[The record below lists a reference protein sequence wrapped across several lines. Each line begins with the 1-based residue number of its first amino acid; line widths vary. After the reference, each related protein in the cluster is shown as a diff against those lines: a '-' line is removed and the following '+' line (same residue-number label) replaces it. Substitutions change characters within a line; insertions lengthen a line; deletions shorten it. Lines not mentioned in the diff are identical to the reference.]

1 MSIKSK
7 PQRTSPSPTA
17 TLREMAMES
26 DEFVVYPRMWERI
39 GGWEKYTYS
48 APLVGKPGG
57 RGKLCTEGFVFS
69 VNGKKTPDLCHG
81 DIHEGA
87 TVVVLKRPGQTAKA
101 AYQPRIPGVHVPW
114 PDKSEVTTSEN
125 GDQTHQP
132 SSSIDDDQL
141 VAALVKALRVIIKS
155 AD

>member
-1 MSIKSK
+1 MSTKTK
-7 PQRTSPSPTA
+7 NTGKAPSPTA

-69 VNGKKTPDLCHG
+69 VNGKKTPDLTSG

-87 TVVVLKRPGQTAKA
+87 TVVVLKRPGQAPKS
-101 AYQPRIPGVHVPW
+101 AYQPRIPGVHVPF
-114 PDKSEVTTSEN
+114 PQESRKEN
-125 GDQTHQP
+125 GDQVYQP
-132 SSSIDDDQL
+132 PASIDDDQL
-141 VAALVKALRVIIKS
+141 VAAMVKALRTIIET
-155 AD
+155 AV